1 TEADVLALV
10 NSTARELLPDDLLR
24 HLPMDLNRPFG
35 NGLDDDGDGVVDE
48 PSEVLDAGGAEP
60 IHGLL
65 ARQQYA
71 KHLYV
76 MAMLLVDRGALSR
89 LQFDLDPNAPTND
102 RNTARGIAQWAV
114 NVVDFRDA
122 DSIMTPFEYDPYP
135 LDGSWDVDDDFTT
148 HLPSETPDRE
158 VVWGT
163 ERPELIIRSEE
174 HTSEL

>member
-1 TEADVLALV
+1 KWSPSRNVRHILELLSIRYKDLMKNNPGATEADVLALV

-76 MAMLLVDRGALSR
+76 MAMLLVDRGAL
-89 LQFDLDPNAPTND
+89 
-102 RNTARGIAQWAV
+102 
-114 NVVDFRDA
+114 
-122 DSIMTPFEYDPYP
+122 
-135 LDGSWDVDDDFTT
+135 
-148 HLPSETPDRE
+148 
-158 VVWGT
+158 
-163 ERPELIIRSEE
+163 
-174 HTSEL
+174 